1 MIWNILA
8 AALMSATP
16 ALAEGESPRGATLAA
31 SPYAGHQMREIKSLS
46 AADIE
51 ELERGGGWGLALA
64 AELNGVPGPAHLLE
78 LRHELK
84 LDADQVTRLTAIR
97 HDMRRAA
104 IAEGRRLIAAERDL
118 SEAFASGLPTV
129 EDLGRLTRAV
139 GEARAA
145 LQEVHLK
152 AHLET
157 PALLTAEQ
165 LRIYVML
172 RGYGH
177 ADRSE
182 PQQHSGHAHTPSND

>member
-1 MIWNILA
+1 M
-8 AALMSATP
+8 
-16 ALAEGESPRGATLAA
+16 
-31 SPYAGHQMREIKSLS
+31 
-46 AADIE
+46 
-51 ELERGGGWGLALA
+51 
-64 AELNGVPGPAHLLE
+64 PGPAHLLE
-78 LRHELK
+78 LRHALD
-84 LDADQVTRLTAIR
+84 LDANQVAQVTMLRD
-97 HDMRRAA
+97 DMRRAA

-145 LQEVHLK
+145 LQKVHLK

-165 LRIYVML
+165 LRLYTML

-182 PQQHSGHAHTPSND
+182 HGQHSGHAHTRSHN